1 MQRMVVTRSGLFH
14 VCLVGTHSVMREAQ
28 PSGLGSGLPRAECW
42 GGRRPPNL
50 SRVPRIPESSWF
62 YSAPQHCRF
71 NVLGWEQVAIQHD
84 LFFPLKT
91 ASDTVSC
98 FSELLREIKGFAVL
112 RPAAFPSLT
121 CPPALLHETSVF
133 PFEAGLMVSLQT
145 MAPNTPQIQPIA
157 SLPAGS
163 SLSGG
168 DLL

>member
-1 MQRMVVTRSGLFH
+1 MQRTVVTRSGLFH

-50 SRVPRIPESSWF
+50 SRIPRIPESSWF

-112 RPAAFPSLT
+112 RPVAFPSLT
-121 CPPALLHETSVF
+121 CPPALLYEISVF
-133 PFEAGLMVSLQT
+133 PCFLMVSLQFT
-145 MAPNTPQIQPIA
+145 APNIPQIQPTA

-163 SLSGG
+163 SLSRGA
-168 DLL
+168 LS